1 MEEQIKSL
9 NQQLLQR
16 DETINVMKVR
26 TKDYV
31 QKINEDHAAA
41 LRKLEAALSTAS
53 EESAA
58 SLATVSLKDA
68 EVQRLKD
75 ALESAEAD
83 RQRMDADVTSL
94 KDALAARDIKFEA
107 IEKAQSASGESNTE
121 MNNAFHALQ
130 IENDKLKAELQNLE
144 QQKTSLAAELETIQ
158 RAHEEGLLHAN
169 QAEKASAVELAELR
183 IKLNQLEQEN
193 VLITTNCAEQTAL
206 VSKYQEEAKASSPV
220 RSKPADEQ
228 RLEAY
233 AAQLAEKY
241 QELSDVTARLEQRD
255 KVIAELQTMVETH
268 QGTVAMLEAREAQQV
283 AELMAKLK
291 QSEEEFAVK
300 LKAESKKM
308 EALLVESEEKVT
320 SLHEKVT
327 SLESLAQQYQA
338 ENAELN
344 DKLAALE
351 PQLAQSR
358 ELIDKKNDEV
368 LALQADISAALII
381 NANTPI
387 TSTADEEVIA
397 DLKKKVEELA
407 AQLTAKTE
415 ELATAE
421 RTASELHESLGS
433 SSSAAQQESAELKEK
448 LI

>member
-1 MEEQIKSL
+1 MEEQIKLL

-31 QKINEDHAAA
+31 QRINEDHAAA

-58 SLATVSLKDA
+58 SLATLSLKDA

-83 RQRMDADVTSL
+83 RQRMDADVASL
-94 KDALAARDIKFEA
+94 KDALAARDIKIEA
-107 IEKAQSASGESNTE
+107 IEKAQSVSGESNTE
-121 MNNAFHALQ
+121 MESALHALKV
-130 IENDKLKAELQNLE
+130 ENGKLNAELQNLE

-169 QAEKASAVELAELR
+169 QAEKVTSAELAELR
-183 IKLNQLEQEN
+183 NKLNQLEQEN
-193 VLITTNCAEQTAL
+193 ALITTNCAEQTAL

-255 KVIAELQTMVETH
+255 KAIAELQTMAETH
-268 QGTVAMLEAREAQQV
+268 QGTVAMLEARETQQV
-283 AELMAKLK
+283 AALMATLK
-291 QSEEEFAVK
+291 QSDEEYAAK
-300 LKAESKKM
+300 LKAESETM
-308 EALLVESEEKVT
+308 EAVHAESEEKVA
-320 SLHEKVT
+320 SLREKVT

-338 ENAELN
+338 ENAVLN
-344 DKLAALE
+344 DTLAALE

-358 ELIDKKNDEV
+358 ELLDKKNDEV
-368 LALQADISAALII
+368 VALQADLSAALLI
-381 NANTPI
+381 NASAPT
-387 TSTADEEVIA
+387 TSSADEEVITE
-397 DLKKKVEELA
+397 LKKKLEELA
-407 AQLTAKTE
+407 TQLIAKTE

-421 RTASELHESLGS
+421 RTAAELRESLGS
-433 SSSAAQQESAELKEK
+433 SSSAAQQES
-448 LI
+448 